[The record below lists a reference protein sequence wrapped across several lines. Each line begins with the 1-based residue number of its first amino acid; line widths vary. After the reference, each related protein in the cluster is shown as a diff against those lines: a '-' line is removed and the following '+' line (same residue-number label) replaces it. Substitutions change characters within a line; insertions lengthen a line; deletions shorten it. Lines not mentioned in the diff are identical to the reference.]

1 MIFDKIETISRI
13 ETIRISAKI
22 YSFKRRL
29 VNSVFIR
36 FYRRNFMSE
45 RRSLMGT
52 KSWLRRNLTQH
63 PMTGSIEEI
72 AVSHETNRQS
82 VVKEILVH
90 VFLMAKFR
98 ILLGGV
104 TVGEARA
111 QYFRA
116 TAANQAAH
124 NAPGQIF
131 SNGTPIQNLITTND
145 DLQVTIDN
153 LFGTTD
159 NIHANFNM
167 ADSSSE
173 ANGLRDAF
181 GVACNEVAGK
191 GKYAKFNRAHE
202 FHRYIESAFLIY
214 KNQGANGFRAAIA
227 SQRNLMNG
235 ATGSDLAAR
244 QDRLLI
250 TQTYLNTLNS
260 ASPSLETVLGLYTED
275 LWREYR

>member
-1 MIFDKIETISRI
+1 
-13 ETIRISAKI
+13 
-22 YSFKRRL
+22 
-29 VNSVFIR
+29 
-36 FYRRNFMSE
+36 MSE
-45 RRSLMGT
+45 RTSLMGT
-52 KSWLRRNLTQH
+52 KSRLRRILTQ
-63 PMTGSIEEI
+63 PPLPGTIEEI

-90 VFLMAKFR
+90 IFLMSKFR
-98 ILLGGV
+98 ILPGGV
-104 TVGEARA
+104 TVGEARS

-116 TAANQAAH
+116 TAGNQAAH

-131 SNGTPIQNLITTND
+131 SNGTPIQNIITAND

-181 GVACNEVAGK
+181 GVACNEVARK
-191 GKYAKFNRAHE
+191 GKYAKFNRAAE
-202 FHRYIESAFLIY
+202 FHHYIESAFLIY
-214 KNQGANGFRAAIA
+214 KNQGVQGFRAAIA
-227 SQRNLMNG
+227 SQQNSMHG
-235 ATGSDLAAR
+235 TTGTDLASR
-244 QDRLLI
+244 QERLFI
-250 TQTYLNTLNS
+250 TRTYLNTLNS
-260 ASPSLETVLGLYTED
+260 ASQSLETVLGLFTED

>member
-1 MIFDKIETISRI
+1 
-13 ETIRISAKI
+13 
-22 YSFKRRL
+22 
-29 VNSVFIR
+29 
-36 FYRRNFMSE
+36 MSE
-45 RRSLMGT
+45 RTSLMGK
-52 KSWLRRNLTQH
+52 KSWLRRNLTQ
-63 PMTGSIEEI
+63 PPFTGTIEEI

-90 VFLMAKFR
+90 IFLMAKFR
-98 ILLGGV
+98 ILPGGV

-116 TAANQAAH
+116 TAENQAAH

-131 SNGTPIQNLITTND
+131 SGGVPIQNLITTND
-145 DLQVTIDN
+145 YLQVTVDN

-159 NIHANFNM
+159 NIHANFNI

-181 GVACNEVAGK
+181 GVACNEVART
-191 GKYAKFNRAHE
+191 GKYAKFNRADE
-202 FHRYIESAFLIY
+202 FHPYIEAAFLVY

-227 SQRNLMNG
+227 NQQNLMSG
-235 ATGSDLAAR
+235 ASGTDLVAR
-244 QDRLLI
+244 QERLRI
-250 TQTYLNTLNS
+250 TQTYLQTLNS
-260 ASPSLETVLGLYTED
+260 ASQSLDTVPGLFTED

>member
-1 MIFDKIETISRI
+1 
-13 ETIRISAKI
+13 
-22 YSFKRRL
+22 
-29 VNSVFIR
+29 
-36 FYRRNFMSE
+36 MSE
-45 RRSLMGT
+45 RTSLMGT
-52 KSWLRRNLTQH
+52 KSRLRRILTQ
-63 PMTGSIEEI
+63 PPLTGTIEEI

-90 VFLMAKFR
+90 IFLMSKFR
-98 ILLGGV
+98 ILPGGV
-104 TVGEARA
+104 TVGEARS

-116 TAANQAAH
+116 TAGNQAAH

-131 SNGTPIQNLITTND
+131 SNGTPIQNLITAND

-181 GVACNEVAGK
+181 GVACNEVARK
-191 GKYAKFNRAHE
+191 GKHAKFNRAAE
-202 FHRYIESAFLIY
+202 FHHYIESAFLIY
-214 KNQGANGFRAAIA
+214 KNQGVQGFRAAIA
-227 SQRNLMNG
+227 SQQNLMNG
-235 ATGSDLAAR
+235 TTGTDLASR
-244 QDRLLI
+244 QERLFI
-250 TQTYLNTLNS
+250 TRTYLNTLNS
-260 ASPSLETVLGLYTED
+260 ASQSLETVLGLFTED